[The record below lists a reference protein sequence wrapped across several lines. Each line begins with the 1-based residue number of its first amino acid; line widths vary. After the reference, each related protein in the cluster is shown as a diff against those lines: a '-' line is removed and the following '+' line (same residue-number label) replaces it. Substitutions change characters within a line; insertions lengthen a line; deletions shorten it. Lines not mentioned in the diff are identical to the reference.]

1 MHEASHQLRCVGC
14 SAVIPP
20 DTVEKDF
27 RCVDC
32 GELLEVEY
40 PSWSAARRTHCPGP
54 RRMPNPGAL
63 RWLWQERLQSRLP
76 IDQSGVWRFRE
87 LLPILLHPEKAVTL
101 REGNT
106 PLYRLLQSAEE
117 LGLEQLYAKHQ
128 GMNPTGSFKDTGMTA
143 ALSQARERGFQWV
156 ACASTGN
163 TSASMAAYAS
173 RARMNSLVLLPEG
186 KISWSKLSQ
195 ALDYGAV
202 TCQLN
207 TDFDGCVRVLTE
219 VVRRA
224 PVYLLN
230 SVNPYRLEG
239 QKTAAL
245 EIAEEFDWQIPDHL
259 IVPGGNL
266 ANSSALGKG
275 FLEMMHLGLSSKVP
289 KISVVQAEGANP
301 LYLSLLQPRWARNPA
316 HAGQH
321 PGHRHPHWKPGFLA
335 QGSPRHPP
343 DRRLLRTG
351 QRSGDCP
358 GESGDRPGRY
368 RLRARVRR
376 HPGRLEEVRSPGQDP
391 PRRIGRAAAY
401 RAHAQGFRVHH
412 RFSPGDVVDRGRERR
427 AGAGNRGKAPGHA
440 LARGLFR
447 RRASCARGGDPGV
460 KTGMKTVQLRLPATS
475 ANLGPGFDAMA
486 LALELFLEIDA
497 VPAPQ
502 FSIDATGRNQ
512 NICAGLTRNLLIE
525 TYESV
530 LAAEQ
535 RQVVPLEIRMRN
547 GIPVGMGCG
556 SSAAVRLAG
565 VALASAFGELDWG
578 AARIVDHAV
587 RLEGHPDNVAACW
600 HGGLTIAASAQ
611 QLAIVSIPP
620 PAHWRALLVLPETPV
635 ATAKARSMLP
645 QSYPRQDVVMSVQC
659 VALLT
664 AAFASGQGGSDAA
677 GYT

>member
-40 PSWSAARRTHCPGP
+40 PSWSEIRSAAGASVPAPVSGP
-54 RRMPNPGAL
+54 RKMPNPGAL

-76 IDQSGVWRFRE
+76 IDRSGVWRFRE
-87 LLPILLHPEKAVTL
+87 VLPILLYPEKAVTL

-117 LGLEQLYAKHQ
+117 LGLEHLYAKHQ
-128 GMNPTGSFKDTGMTA
+128 GMNPTASFKDTGMTA

-173 RARMNSLVLLPEG
+173 RARMNSLVLLPAG

-239 QKTAAL
+239 QKTAAI

-275 FLEMMHLGLSSKVP
+275 FLEMMQLGLTHKVP

-301 LYLSLLQPRWARNPA
+301 LYLSLLHHHGREIQPVQANTRATAIRIGNPA
-316 HAGQH
+316 SWRKA
-321 PGHRHPHWKPGFLA
+321 
-335 QGSPRHPP
+335 
-343 DRRLLRTG
+343 
-351 QRSGDCP
+351 
-358 GESGDRPGRY
+358 
-368 RLRARVRR
+368 ARVIQQT
-376 HPGRLEEVRSPGQDP
+376 GGYCEQVSEAE
-391 PRRIGRAAAY
+391 I
-401 RAHAQGFRVHH
+401 
-412 RFSPGDVVDRGRERR
+412 
-427 AGAGNRGKAPGHA
+427 A
-440 LARGLFR
+440 LAKAQIGQEGIGCEPASSVTLAGLKKFVRQGNIQPSETVVLLLTGHTLKDSEYTIDFHRGNLLTGEESAGLELEMAER
-447 RRASCARGGDPGV
+447 RRATLSLEA
-460 KTGMKTVQLRLPATS
+460 S
-475 ANLGPGFDAMA
+475 A
-486 LALELFLEIDA
+486 DA
-497 VPAPQ
+497 VLRVLEA
-502 FSIDATGRNQ
+502 A
-512 NICAGLTRNLLIE
+512 IE
-525 TYESV
+525 
-530 LAAEQ
+530 A
-535 RQVVPLEIRMRN
+535 
-547 GIPVGMGCG
+547 
-556 SSAAVRLAG
+556 
-565 VALASAFGELDWG
+565 
-578 AARIVDHAV
+578 
-587 RLEGHPDNVAACW
+587 
-600 HGGLTIAASAQ
+600 
-611 QLAIVSIPP
+611 
-620 PAHWRALLVLPETPV
+620 
-635 ATAKARSMLP
+635 
-645 QSYPRQDVVMSVQC
+645 
-659 VALLT
+659 
-664 AAFASGQGGSDAA
+664 
-677 GYT
+677 